1 MKSFFS
7 LKLYWEGV
15 KKTRVV
21 GIAFTAISTI
31 ISALIPFIMM
41 LDWYS
46 TPEEYR
52 SNYTVTAMQ
61 FCIPALLIMIPAS
74 IILVLN
80 MFSYLNK
87 RSESDF
93 YHAIPYKRSCVYV
106 SFMAAV
112 LSWLALASLLSIA
125 FAAFFFWI
133 HPGTSVALS
142 IPFINLGICFLL
154 GATLAATTAVAMTL
168 TGTTISNL
176 LIVILMLCFVPVVGL
191 LFITLLGEIVPLL
204 YVPLTP
210 ARFLQPEFSLPLA
223 VFEVLMMGYNESVL
237 FSNAPMIVY
246 TVIVTLLLLV
256 VGCLIYMFRK
266 SEMASKSAPNN
277 LLQHIYRCAVSLPF
291 ALFAVMMIYFNED
304 FSIFLVLVVITL
316 LVYFMYE
323 LITTKRFKNLA
334 KAIPFLGVL
343 VAGCLVFVGSAELT
357 KALTLSYSPSADE
370 LSSIGKIS
378 DSKMMH
384 YYTRTYEDIQTHEI
398 EIENPEA
405 FEIISASL
413 ADTIERIKNDTLYDY
428 DNPNYYDKENY
439 EECEHTFQYV
449 KITDKSG
456 KVCGRELRMSMKDYN
471 RLNKLF
477 LESDDYSDAL
487 IKMPSDSEVQYIY
500 TTYGRGYINS
510 DDDLKKLWK
519 SLLKEYNSLTT
530 EQKLEYKSSTSMSN
544 SYYDGDVW
552 VTEEWTDD
560 SSSLPGYTTLTTL
573 AVSGTVGTQTFQS
586 EYLLR
591 SDLFP
596 ETCELYV
603 SLSNNCASEG
613 DPEYGY
619 FQTYGVNNLR
629 ETMKLVESDKMNSF
643 SLDIA
648 QLGGFYYD
656 SYDAYSKYT
665 AEDLAE
671 IGEIVEYMLSNDASV
686 EDTKY
691 YITIELNV
699 HLDDYSTSHYNQT
712 IVTLSE
718 ETYNA
723 VHQMVNEFF
732 GIEDGDIKVEDDVK
746 PIE

>member
-7 LKLYWEGV
+7 PKLYWEGV

-52 SNYTVTAMQ
+52 SNYTVSAME

-106 SFMAAV
+106 SFMSAV

-223 VFEVLMMGYNESVL
+223 VFEVLMMGYDESVL

-246 TVIVTLLLLV
+246 TIIVTLLLLV

-304 FSIFLVLVVITL
+304 FSIFLVLVVVTL

-370 LSSIGKIS
+370 LDSIGEIS
-378 DSKMMH
+378 DPVVMH
-384 YYTRTYEDIQTHEI
+384 YYNPTYEEIKTGEI
-398 EIENPEA
+398 EIDAPEA
-405 FEIISASL
+405 FEIVSASL
-413 ADTIERIKNDTLYDY
+413 ADTIERTKNGTLYDY
-428 DNPNYYDKENY
+428 DDRHYYDKENY
-439 EECEHTFQYV
+439 EDYEFSFRLV

-456 KVCGRELRMSMKDYN
+456 KVCGREIRMSMKDYN
-471 RLNKLF
+471 RLSELF
-477 LESDDYSDAL
+477 LESDDYSAAL
-487 IKMPSDSEVQYIY
+487 IQMPSDSEVQYIY
-500 TTYGRGYINS
+500 TYGMGYIYS
-510 DDDLKKLWK
+510 GEDREKLWK
-519 SLLKEYNSLTT
+519 SLLEEYNSLTV
-530 EQKLEYKSSTSMSN
+530 EQKIAYKSSIDN
-544 SYYDGDVW
+544 YYGDVW
-552 VTEEWTDD
+552 TEEQVGDD
-560 SSSLPGYTTLTTL
+560 SSYLPQYTTLTTL
-573 AVSGTVGTQTFQS
+573 AVSGTVGTQTFES
-586 EYLLR
+586 EYPLR

-596 ETCELYV
+596 KTCELYV
-603 SLSNNCASEG
+603 SLINNCESEG

-619 FQTYGVNNLR
+619 YQTYGADNLR
-629 ETMKLVESDKMNSF
+629 ETMKLLDSDKMNSF
-643 SLDIA
+643 SLEV
-648 QLGGFYYD
+648 GPGSFYYD
-656 SYDAYSKYT
+656 SYDTYSQYT
-665 AEDLAE
+665 AEEIAE
-671 IGEIVEYMLSNDASV
+671 IREIVEYVLSHDASV
-686 EDTKY
+686 DDTKC
-691 YITIELNV
+691 YITINLNV
-699 HLDDYSTSHYNQT
+699 HLDDYSISHYNQT

-718 ETYNA
+718 ETYTT
-723 VHQMVNEFF
+723 VTQMVKDFF
-732 GIEDGDIKVEDDVK
+732 GIEDGDIKVKDTVTLID
-746 PIE
+746 

>member
-7 LKLYWEGV
+7 PKLYWEGV
-15 KKTRVV
+15 KKTRAV

-41 LDWYS
+41 LNWYS

-52 SNYTVTAMQ
+52 SNNTVSAME

-80 MFSYLNK
+80 TFSYLNK

-93 YHAIPYKRSCVYV
+93 YHAIPFKRSCVYV
-106 SFMAAV
+106 SFMSAV

-125 FAAFFFWI
+125 FTAFFFWI

-154 GATLAATTAVAMTL
+154 GATIAATTAVAMTL
-168 TGTTISNL
+168 TGTSISNL

-210 ARFLQPEFSLPLA
+210 ARLLQPEFSLPLA
-223 VFEVLMMGYNESVL
+223 VFEVLMMGYDESVL

-304 FSIFLVLVVITL
+304 FSIFLVLVVVTL

-323 LITTKRFKNLA
+323 LITTKRFKNLT

-357 KALTLSYSPSADE
+357 KALTLSYSPAADE
-370 LSSIGKIS
+370 LSSIGEIA
-378 DSKMMH
+378 DPMTMY
-384 YYTRTYEDIQTHEI
+384 YYTSTYEEIKTREI
-398 EIENPEA
+398 EIDTPEA

-413 ADTIERIKNDTLYDY
+413 ADTIERTKNDTLYGY
-428 DNPNYYDKENY
+428 DDRHYYDKENY
-439 EECEHTFQYV
+439 EDYEFFFRLV

-456 KVCGRELRMSMKDYN
+456 KVCGRKLRMSMKDYN
-471 RLNKLF
+471 RLSELF
-477 LESDDYSDAL
+477 LESDDYSAAL
-487 IKMPSDSEVQYIY
+487 IEMPTDSEVQYI
-500 TTYGRGYINS
+500 TTYGRTYIYS
-510 DDDLKKLWK
+510 DADREKLWK
-519 SLLKEYNSLTT
+519 SLLEEYNSLTD
-530 EQKLEYKSSTSMSN
+530 EQKIEYKSSGNMN
-544 SYYDGDVW
+544 SSFYGDVW

-560 SSSLPGYTTLTTL
+560 SSSLPSYTTLTTL

-586 EYLLR
+586 DYPLR
-591 SDLFP
+591 TDLFP
-596 ETCELYV
+596 KTCELYV
-603 SLSNNCASEG
+603 SLINNSESEG
-613 DPEYGY
+613 DPEYSY
-619 FQTYGVNNLR
+619 YQTFGPDNLR
-629 ETMKLVESDKMNSF
+629 ETMNMLESYKMNAF
-643 SLDIA
+643 SLEFD
-648 QLGGFYYD
+648 QSVGFYYD
-656 SYDAYSKYT
+656 NYNAYSKYT
-665 AEDLAE
+665 AEEIAE
-671 IGEIVEYMLSNDASV
+671 IREIVEYILNNDASA
-686 EDTKY
+686 EDTAY
-691 YITIELNV
+691 YFNIHLDV
-699 HLDDYSTSHYNQT
+699 HLDDYAKSYSNQT
-712 IVTLSE
+712 IVTLSK
-718 ETYNA
+718 ETYAA
-723 VHQMVNEFF
+723 VEQMVNEFF
-732 GIEDGDIKVEDDVK
+732 GIEDGDIKVEDPDK